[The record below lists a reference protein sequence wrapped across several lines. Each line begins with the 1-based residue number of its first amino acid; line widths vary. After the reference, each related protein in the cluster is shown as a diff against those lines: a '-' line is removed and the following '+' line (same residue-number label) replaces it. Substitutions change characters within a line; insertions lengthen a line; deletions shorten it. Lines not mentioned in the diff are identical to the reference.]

1 MRIDL
6 FKRFRMIVML
16 AMMLLL
22 NSITSASSPA
32 QIRAMVDTARGRE
45 LMRPD
50 VLGEGSFGMADE
62 QAERAAD
69 GTITIVT
76 TGARFVIDP
85 AAATVRCAQRLGQ
98 ARDCATIT
106 FDAGAFDDA
115 QIASH
120 TAGAAI
126 LQLPAGRLR
135 INCDS
140 LLMFAPD
147 GSNAA
152 KVQVQT
158 HFKCQWN
165 VCAGANWLKLDNYG
179 GLGVYVIGRAQAPTE
194 PGADRLDLQIAPG
207 EHGELLWVSIAP
219 PRPFNWDESIRDQ
232 YFSYWTHRDGDAHPG
247 QAGIAEWKEKTRL
260 SVLILQS
267 EVMGWKDW
275 QKAFEPRSGDEAM
288 RRTLRGAHEQDVRVI
303 VYTSPLYFTRGT
315 PVEVFATNDFVP
327 GKPRYGP
334 GWTWGDNVDL
344 FMAEISKLLRRF
356 EIDGLYFD
364 GLYSSSVVQSYRVV
378 REARRMLG
386 SDRLLALHTTW
397 GPPFNSMTVF
407 CPAID
412 THANLIY
419 RGENMKVLATHT
431 SYLRYL
437 VSGYNISNAVGAP
450 VHDGVPA
457 EQLNDHFIN
466 TLLDFNARV
475 LYHGGLS
482 EAIGSAYWPAL
493 ADPEALKQRVERVM
507 AERQATHAAPRE

>member
-1 MRIDL
+1 MMRIDL
-6 FKRFRMIVML
+6 PKRFRLIVML

-22 NSITSASSPA
+22 NSIASASTPA
-32 QIRAMVDTARGRE
+32 QIRAMVDTSRGRE

-50 VLGEGSFGMADE
+50 VLPEGSFGMTVKQVD
-62 QAERAAD
+62 RAAD

-76 TGARFVIDP
+76 TGARFEIDP
-85 AAATVRCAQRLGQ
+85 AAATLRCAQRLGLP
-98 ARDCATIT
+98 RDCATIT
-106 FDAGAFDDA
+106 FDAGTLDDA
-115 QIASH
+115 QIVSH
-120 TAGAAI
+120 TSGTVI

-140 LLMFAPD
+140 LVMFEPD
-147 GSNAA
+147 GRKPA

-158 HFKCQWN
+158 HFKPQWN
-165 VCAGANWLKLDNYG
+165 VCTGANWLKLDNYG
-179 GLGVYVIGRAQAPTE
+179 GLGVYVIGRAQVPTE

-219 PRPFNWDESIRDQ
+219 PRPFNWDESIREQ
-232 YFSYWTHRDGDAHPG
+232 YFSYWTNREGGAHPG
-247 QAGIAEWKEKTRL
+247 REGIAEWKEQARL
-260 SVLILQS
+260 RVLILQS

-275 QKAFEPRSGDEAM
+275 QRAFEPRNGDDAM
-288 RRTLRGAHEQDVRVI
+288 RRTLTAAHDQDVRVI
-303 VYTSPLYFTRGT
+303 VYTSPQYFTKGT

-327 GKPRYGP
+327 DKPRFGP
-334 GWTWGDNVDL
+334 GWPWGDNVDL
-344 FMAEISKLLRRF
+344 FLAEIGELLGRF
-356 EIDGLYFD
+356 DIDGLYFD

-386 SDRLLALHTTW
+386 PNRLLALHTTW
-397 GPPFNSMTVF
+397 GPPFSSMTVF

-419 RGENMKVLATHT
+419 RGEDMAVLATQE
-431 SYLRYL
+431 SYLRYV
-437 VSGYNISNAVGAP
+437 VSGYNVSNAIGAP
-450 VHDGVPA
+450 VHNGVPA
-457 EQLNDHFIN
+457 EQLNDDFIN

-482 EAIGSAYWPAL
+482 KAIRSAYWPAL

-507 AERQATHAAPRE
+507 AER